1 MNPGMEIIEKYQYN
15 EYMKKH
21 RGTPGCGGALMII
34 ALVMFAFAFM
44 L

>member
-1 MNPGMEIIEKYQYN
+1 MKPGMEVIEKYQYD

-21 RGTPGCGGALMII
+21 QGTPGCGGALMIV
-34 ALVMFAFAFM
+34 ALFLLAFAFV